1 MKARL
6 GGCFGFLLVSLALAM
21 PTTAQTQNVE
31 SESPPSRAKMRTDS
45 LNALVWTGGALGI
58 RLGVDQKTHW
68 TSVNSFDDAIRD
80 GFRLGSSSARKDST
94 TASDVFL
101 IFNSAFLPAAGIA
114 WTAMGDSEHA
124 RLESLAMLAEA
135 GEALSLTLFITEATK
150 AISGRERPYVE
161 ECDGSSTSGKC
172 DRDAR
177 KKSFFSGHASLA
189 AAGAGLACSHSLKR
203 NTWGE
208 STQARLIPCAFGAS
222 IAVTTGALR
231 MASDKHWFTDILV
244 GLTVGGLI
252 GYYDTWGPFDL
263 LRFATEPSDGTPPV
277 EGAVLPYTDGRTLGA
292 HLAIRF

>member
-1 MKARL
+1 M
-6 GGCFGFLLVSLALAM
+6 
-21 PTTAQTQNVE
+21 T
-31 SESPPSRAKMRTDS
+31 TDS
-45 LNALVWTGGALGI
+45 LNALLWTSGALGI

-101 IFNSAFLPAAGIA
+101 ILNSAFLPAAGIA

-150 AISGRERPYVE
+150 AIAGRERPYVQ
-161 ECDGSSTSGKC
+161 ECDDSSTSGKC
-172 DRDAR
+172 TRDTR
-177 KKSFFSGHASLA
+177 KKSFFSGHASLS

-203 NTWGE
+203 KTWGE

-222 IAVTTGALR
+222 IALTTGALR
-231 MASDKHWFTDILV
+231 MASDKHWFTDVLV

-263 LRFATEPSDGTPPV
+263 LRFESEPSDGTPPV
-277 EGAVLPYTDGRTLGA
+277 EGAVLPYAGGGSLGA
-292 HLAIRF
+292 QLMLRF